1 MVTTNVRLVSPI
13 GEGAMGSVWLAEHL
27 TLETE
32 VAVKFILAK
41 VANREE
47 AVTRFKREAAVAAK
61 IKSPHIVQVFDQG
74 QMEDGTPYIVM
85 ERLEGESLDLRLERV
100 RRLTM
105 RQTAQIVS
113 QVAKGLRAAHKVG
126 IVHRDIKPSNIFLVP
141 VDEGK
146 LIKLVDFGVAKS
158 VRMPE
163 ARKLTGDG
171 LLIGTPEYISREQI
185 VDGSAADH
193 RADLWALAVV
203 AYECLIGEVPFG
215 GSTIGMVCANI
226 VLGVYALPSQL
237 REDVPSAIDDWFAKC
252 FATDPEQ
259 RFISARDMALAFV
272 RAVPT
277 RVGDIESELL
287 DVGEARFSVMPA
299 GIRHGTKVG
308 VLPRGRELSLADG
321 DLEDDFEDD
330 SLDMSLELTPPPRSS
345 RSTSRGPD
353 APRSSRRVLEI
364 VDELEDVDDRPS
376 YVDSIAGPGA
386 DEPLPVRKMRL
397 ELVGAAFAALA
408 LAGVVTWFAT
418 RAPSGS
424 TPSASRAPSSAERR
438 FDPMAVPP
446 EPTVTVAVARPAAGL
461 GSSAAVSVDSA
472 NPVAEVAA
480 SAPSAT
486 SVVSAEPSAPVT
498 RKTTVAAHNGRPVV
512 APPRVTVP
520 KSSSHE
526 DLGF

>member
-1 MVTTNVRLVSPI
+1 
-13 GEGAMGSVWLAEHL
+13 
-27 TLETE
+27 
-32 VAVKFILAK
+32 
-41 VANREE
+41 
-47 AVTRFKREAAVAAK
+47 
-61 IKSPHIVQVFDQG
+61 
-74 QMEDGTPYIVM
+74 
-85 ERLEGESLDLRLERV
+85 
-100 RRLTM
+100 
-105 RQTAQIVS
+105 
-113 QVAKGLRAAHKVG
+113 
-126 IVHRDIKPSNIFLVP
+126 
-141 VDEGK
+141 
-146 LIKLVDFGVAKS
+146 
-158 VRMPE
+158 
-163 ARKLTGDG
+163 
-171 LLIGTPEYISREQI
+171 
-185 VDGSAADH
+185 
-193 RADLWALAVV
+193 
-203 AYECLIGEVPFG
+203 
-215 GSTIGMVCANI
+215 
-226 VLGVYALPSQL
+226 
-237 REDVPSAIDDWFAKC
+237 
-252 FATDPEQ
+252 
-259 RFISARDMALAFV
+259 
-272 RAVPT
+272 
-277 RVGDIESELL
+277 
-287 DVGEARFSVMPA
+287 MPA

-486 SVVSAEPSAPVT
+486 SVVSAEPSAPSRRCATSRHRTEVEL
-498 RKTTVAAHNGRPVV
+498 A
-512 APPRVTVP
+512 
-520 KSSSHE
+520 
-526 DLGF
+526 